1 MQSESKASFS
11 FLKLFPS
18 ASKSACA
25 RKKNGEFRAT
35 GGQIFHLYAAALDLE
50 YSRNERKPES
60 VTLGFMRGVA
70 LVEASDRHDA
80 MYTFNQ
86 QYAGQYHT
94 VESCTKLL
102 G

>member
-1 MQSESKASFS
+1 MSFYGP
-11 FLKLFPS
+11 KETWKIVYVP
-18 ASKSACA
+18 KIM
-25 RKKNGEFRAT
+25 NG
-35 GGQIFHLYAAALDLE
+35 G
-50 YSRNERKPES
+50 
-60 VTLGFMRGVA
+60 MRGVA